1 METKMRAF
9 QPIARRMEAERNRNL
24 WTPPPILRRVAW
36 CIILGSGAY
45 ALITGCRIALYLVAV
60 QNNPAYELTHKW
72 PGSPLQIVA
81 LIAMFLCIPFVVSRG
96 PRQKKKHIPD
106 PELSIRPR

>member
-1 METKMRAF
+1 MRAF
-9 QPIARRMEAERNRNL
+9 QPIARRMEAEHNRNL
-24 WTPPPILRRVAW
+24 WTPPPILRRIAW
-36 CIILGSGAY
+36 CIILGAGVY
-45 ALITGCRIALYLVAV
+45 ALTMGCRIALYLLAV

-81 LIAMFLCIPFVVSRG
+81 LLAIFLCIPFVASRG
-96 PRQKKKHIPD
+96 PRQKRKHVPA